1 MDKIHL
7 NHVALIGH
15 TYNEYKQMFGISKT
29 ELTGK
34 RVLDAGAGVSNY
46 TAIANAFGIN
56 VTAVDTI
63 YDLPSNEL
71 EQRCKEDL
79 VKLLNEVPKLS
90 KRYNWDYF
98 GDLKGLEISRIKSYQ
113 LFLRDYETNP
123 NHYISGSL
131 LSLPFDAFNFDVTLV
146 SHLMF
151 LYDELLDDEFHLNSL
166 KELLRVTKE
175 KIIIF
180 PLFNLEGEFSEFL
193 EAIKTQLKQLNV
205 DYKLVET
212 EYPVT
217 NNLNKRLEIYVNK
230 KPDTKS

>member
-15 TYNEYKQMFGISKT
+15 TYNEYKQMFGMSKSDL
-29 ELTGK
+29 EGK
-34 RVLDAGAGVSNY
+34 KVLDAGAGVSNY
-46 TAIANAFGIN
+46 TAIANAFGIK

-71 EQRCKEDL
+71 EQRCKQDL
-79 VKLLNEVPKLS
+79 ARLLNEVPKLTT
-90 KRYNWDYF
+90 RYDWDYF

-113 LFLRDYETNP
+113 LFLRDYEDNP
-123 NHYISGSL
+123 KHYVSGSMI
-131 LSLPFDAFNFDVTLV
+131 SLPFDAFTFDVSLV

-151 LYDELLDDEFHLNSL
+151 LYDELLDEDFHIKAL

-180 PLFNLEGEFSEFL
+180 PLFNLEGEFSEWL
-193 EAIKTQLKQLNV
+193 QKIEDQLKALNV
-205 DYKLVET
+205 GYKLCDT
-212 EYPVT
+212 EYPVVKG
-217 NNLNKRLEIYVNK
+217 LNKRLEIYCNNSK
-230 KPDTKS
+230 

>member
-15 TYNEYKQMFGISKT
+15 TYNEYKQMFGMSKSD
-29 ELTGK
+29 LQDK

-46 TAIANAFGIN
+46 TAIANAFGIK

-63 YDLPSNEL
+63 YDLPANEL
-71 EQRCKEDL
+71 EQRCKQDL
-79 VKLLNEVPKLS
+79 ARLLNEVPKLS
-90 KRYNWDYF
+90 SRYDWDYF

-113 LFLRDYETNP
+113 LFLRDYESNP

-131 LSLPFDAFNFDVTLV
+131 KALPFDAFSFDVTMV

-151 LYDELLDDEFHLNSL
+151 LYDELLDDEFHIKAL

-180 PLFNLEGEFSEFL
+180 PLFNLEGEFSEWL
-193 EAIKTQLKQLNV
+193 EKTEELLKELKVN
-205 DYKLVET
+205 YKLIPT
-212 EYPVT
+212 EYPVVKG
-217 NNLNKRLEIYVNK
+217 LNKRLEIYCDEKN
-230 KPDTKS
+230 